1 LDTSPIEKHLEDD
14 VLELAAKYINSMA
27 STTGIPERPP
37 AETGENEP
45 LLGRPGDAS
54 QIRGESILKNL
65 VLGTASIAQFGVL
78 LLFVLVWASVFTKP
92 VILFS
97 GHPLAQSLAILTLV
111 QSILSLQ
118 PTHTAE
124 QKHHGQW
131 VHASLNLLA
140 FIFLAVGVFIIE
152 YNKIANN
159 GVHFHSVH
167 GYLGVI
173 TSIILAVQ
181 YLAGFTIWATPQLYG
196 GVDNAKSLYKY
207 HRVSGYVILILLLVT
222 VASATQTPYN
232 ENVLKIKLW
241 AVILLSVLILVGV
254 LPRIQ
259 KQKLGFKAPS
269 TS

>member
-1 LDTSPIEKHLEDD
+1 MP
-14 VLELAAKYINSMA
+14 ELAAEDTMA
-27 STTGIPERPP
+27 STTGVPERPP
-37 AETGENEP
+37 AATPETEP

-54 QIRGESILKNL
+54 QVRGESIFKNL
-65 VLGTASIAQFGVL
+65 VLGTASIAQFGIL
-78 LLFVLVWASVFTKP
+78 LLTVLIWASVFTKP

-124 QKHHGQW
+124 QKHAGQW
-131 VHASLNLLA
+131 MHASLNLLA
-140 FIFLAVGVFIIE
+140 FIFLVVGVFIIE
-152 YNKIANN
+152 YNKLISN
-159 GVHFHSVH
+159 GIHFHSVH

-181 YLAGFTIWATPQLYG
+181 YLAGFTMWATPQLYG
-196 GVDNAKSLYKY
+196 GEANAKSFYKY
-207 HRVSGYVILILLLVT
+207 HRVSGYVILVLLLAT
-222 VASATQTPYN
+222 VCSATQTEYN

-241 AVILLSVLILVGV
+241 AVILLAILILVGV

-259 KQKLGFKAPS
+259 KQKFGFKAPG